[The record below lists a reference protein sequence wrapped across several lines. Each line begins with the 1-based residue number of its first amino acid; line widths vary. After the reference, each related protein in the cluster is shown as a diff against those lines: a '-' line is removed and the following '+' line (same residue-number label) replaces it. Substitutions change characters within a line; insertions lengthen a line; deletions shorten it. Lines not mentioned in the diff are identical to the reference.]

1 MSQVYKG
8 GVSST
13 PSVPTSFTTDQTDT
27 TTTSFP
33 AAVGA
38 AVPQANILR
47 VTGVNGIQTFQPTL
61 VPGVLEIGYNEG
73 SVTTVGAVT
82 STILTISPTNNS
94 AQTYQFL
101 IAGYDSA
108 NGLAIGGQL
117 LGVCR
122 NVAGTLTVL
131 ATPDRFFD
139 SDAALNTG
147 SFNMVASGATLLV
160 QVIGVAGHTIDW
172 TVINAAG
179 VVTAT

>member
-1 MSQVYKG
+1 MSQIYKG

-13 PSVPTSFTTDQTDT
+13 PSVPTSITTDQVDT
-27 TTTSFP
+27 TTASFP
-33 AAVGA
+33 ASTGTV
-38 AVPQANILR
+38 VPQSNILR
-47 VTGVNGIQTFQPTL
+47 IVGVDGIQTFQSTL
-61 VPGVLEIGYNEG
+61 VPGVLEIGYNG
-73 SVTTVGAVT
+73 GNITTVGAVT
-82 STILTISPTNNS
+82 VTALTITPTNNS

-122 NVAGTLTVL
+122 VVAGTLTVL
-131 ATPDRFFD
+131 STPDRFFD
-139 SDAALNTG
+139 ADSALGTG
-147 SFNMVASGATLLV
+147 IFNMVASGGSLLV
-160 QVIGVAGHTIDW
+160 QVTGVAGHTIDW